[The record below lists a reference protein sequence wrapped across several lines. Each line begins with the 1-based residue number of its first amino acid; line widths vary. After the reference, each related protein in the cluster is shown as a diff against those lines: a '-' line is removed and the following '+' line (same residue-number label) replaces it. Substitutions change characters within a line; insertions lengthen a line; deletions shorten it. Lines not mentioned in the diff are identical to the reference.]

1 MIFDER
7 RRLVEDR
14 KYFGHW
20 NVVEVRVEVAAA
32 ENFVTEKLGRFEDER
47 RTRWMKA
54 VVDKGS
60 VAARS
65 SPTIDAVLPSVVPTE
80 LGAAMVGDDAG
91 QSAEDAPSW
100 SGCPGQRE
108 RRTVPGSVPT

>member
-1 MIFDER
+1 MIFDGR

-20 NVVEVRVEVAAA
+20 NVVEVRVEAAAA
-32 ENFVTEKLGRFEDER
+32 ENFVTGKLGRFEDGR
-47 RTRWMKA
+47 MIQWMKA
-54 VVDKGS
+54 VADKGS

-65 SPTIDAVLPSVVPTE
+65 SLTIDAVLPSVVPTV

-108 RRTVPGSVPT
+108 PRIVPGSVPT